1 MAHLTQQE
9 AISIALNNFINE
21 YRETTSSDWQTF
33 IKGATA
39 ILTLLNNNT
48 IELEEKEDMS

>member
-9 AISIALNNFINE
+9 AINIALNDFIDK

-39 ILTLLNNNT
+39 ILTLLKDNT
-48 IELEEKEDMS
+48 IELEEKEDMP